1 MLYET
6 RGGMRR
12 LYREGDESHPDRHG
26 KILPKRDDIPE
37 QYRYLLD
44 WYETEYALAGKE
56 GWLNGIF
63 EMIGAGKE
71 IFAGEDPD
79 EYVRRLREGWE

>member
-6 RGGMRR
+6 RRGMRR
-12 LYREGDESHPDRHG
+12 LYREADPSHPDRHG
-26 KILPKRDDIPE
+26 KILPKRDDIPAP
-37 QYRYLLD
+37 YRYLLD
-44 WYETEYALAGKE
+44 WYEAEYAQAGKE
-56 GWLNGIF
+56 GWLSGIF

-71 IFAGEDPD
+71 VFAGEDPD